1 MTLDKTDFEGEAMA
15 PEAPLLLSLQQPF
28 GIELLGNGAS
38 ELLVAKVLGAT
49 GCDGNVTVAL
59 P

>member
-15 PEAPLLLSLQQPF
+15 PEAPGPLLLQLPF
-28 GIELLGNGAS
+28 GIELPGNGAS
-38 ELLVAKVLGAT
+38 EFLVAKLLGAT
-49 GCDGNVTVAL
+49 GCDGNGTVAL

>member
-15 PEAPLLLSLQQPF
+15 PEAPLLLSLQLPF

-38 ELLVAKVLGAT
+38 EFLVAKLLGAT
-49 GCDGNVTVAL
+49 CCDGNGTVAL